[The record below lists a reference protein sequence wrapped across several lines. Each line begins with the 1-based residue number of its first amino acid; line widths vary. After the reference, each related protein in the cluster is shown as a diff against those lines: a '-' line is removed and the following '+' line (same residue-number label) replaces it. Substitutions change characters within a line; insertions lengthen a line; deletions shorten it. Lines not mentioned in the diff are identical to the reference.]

1 MQVGKAETGFL
12 PARSGKKDRESDL
25 WPRLMLGLVLFGC
38 GLITLLVITVIWM
51 GFFEGLPGD
60 EDRVFT
66 LSQYSEVF
74 FDPDT
79 YQVLLTT
86 LQFSVVTI
94 IVACVFGIPSAWLAE
109 RTDLPGKTALFTLM
123 TIGLLI
129 PGFSVAMGWLFVL
142 HHRIGVLNV
151 WLVDMFGLAEM
162 PFDIATVVG
171 MGWVEGLSLTPL
183 TFVMTAAVL
192 RAMDPALEEAAYT
205 NGANIRRTLVQV
217 TLPLVWPG
225 ILAAILYTF
234 IIGFAAFDIPA
245 IIGWSNRIYTFSTQ
259 LYLYVNPVEDL
270 PRYGLAAALSAVMIP
285 IAILVSWWYRTI
297 QKNVARY
304 QVVTGKNYRPRLVK
318 LKGGVWVAW
327 GFLGLY
333 LFLGQIVPVL
343 SLLWSS
349 SLSYFQGPSMAAF
362 KSMSWENY
370 TVLPW
375 DIVAEGAKNTMILVF
390 LTPTLTII
398 VSLAFSWMVLR
409 SKYKWRGLFDF
420 FAFLPHA
427 IPNIIFAIGAM
438 LLALFVLQKFIPLYG
453 TIWIVLI
460 VLVLVRI
467 SYGTRVLNGALIQV
481 HPELEEAAYMSGGNT
496 ASVMKSVLFP
506 ILTPAML
513 YAWIWIALLSYRELA
528 LPAILAGK
536 ENTTVA
542 VVVWGLWES
551 GSLGQSAAMTV
562 IILVCFTPLL
572 MLYWYVAR
580 KVRVVDN

>member
-1 MQVGKAETGFL
+1 MQLGSTDAGLAPTRSASREKARD
-12 PARSGKKDRESDL
+12 A
-25 WPRLMLGLVLFGC
+25 WPPLMLAAVVFGC
-38 GLITLLVITVIWM
+38 VLITTLVVAVVWM

-60 EDRVFT
+60 EDRQFT
-66 LSQYSEVF
+66 FSRYNEIF

-79 YQVLLTT
+79 YKLFWTT
-86 LQFSVVTI
+86 IQFSVVSI
-94 IVACVFGIPSAWLAE
+94 VVACGFGIPAAWIAE
-109 RTDLPGKTALFTLM
+109 RTDLPGKTLLFTFM

-129 PGFSVAMGWLFVL
+129 PGFSVAMGWLFML
-142 HHRIGVLNV
+142 HFRIGVFNV
-151 WLVDMFGLAEM
+151 WLMDWFSLKEA
-162 PFDIATVVG
+162 PFDIATIIG
-171 MGWVEGLSLTPL
+171 MGWVEGLNLTPL

-192 RAMDPALEEAAYT
+192 RAMDPSLEEAAYT
-205 NGANIRRTLVQV
+205 NGANTRKTLIQV

-259 LYLYVNPVEDL
+259 LYLYVNPSEDL
-270 PRYGLAAALSAVMIP
+270 PKYGLAAALSAVMIP
-285 IAILVSWWYRTI
+285 IAILISWWYRTI
-297 QKNVARY
+297 HKNASRY
-304 QVVTGKNYRPRLVK
+304 QVITGKSYRPRLVK
-318 LKGGVWVAW
+318 LNRGVWIAW

-333 LFLGQIVPVL
+333 LVLGQLIPVL
-343 SLLWSS
+343 ALVWSS
-349 SLSYFQGPSMAAF
+349 FLSFFQAPSIAAF
-362 KSMSWENY
+362 NSMSLENY
-370 TVLPW
+370 RELPW
-375 DIVAEGAKNTMILVF
+375 DIVAEGAWNTTILVL
-390 LTPTLTII
+390 LTPTITVLLS
-398 VSLAFSWMVLR
+398 VAFSWMVLR

-438 LLALFVLQKFIPLYG
+438 LLGLFVLQKFIPIYG
-453 TIWIVLI
+453 TIWLVLI

-496 ASVMKSVLFP
+496 GSVMRSVLFP

-513 YAWIWIALLSYRELA
+513 YVWIWIALLSYRELA

-536 ENTTVA
+536 HSTTVA
-542 VVVWGLWES
+542 LVVWDLWES
-551 GSLGQSAAMTV
+551 GGLGKSSAMTV
-562 IILVCFTPLL
+562 LILLCFTPLL

-580 KVRVVDN
+580 KVQVVDN

>member
-1 MQVGKAETGFL
+1 MQVGKAETGLL
-12 PARSGKKDRESDL
+12 PARSAKAGKERDL
-25 WPRLMLGLVLFGC
+25 WPGLMLGLVLFGC
-38 GLITLLVITVIWM
+38 GLIAILVVVVIWM
-51 GFFEGLPGD
+51 GFYEGLPGD
-60 EDRVFT
+60 EDRAFT
-66 LSQYSEVF
+66 LTLYGEIFS
-74 FDPDT
+74 DPET
-79 YQVLLTT
+79 YEVLLTT

-94 IVACVFGIPSAWLAE
+94 IIACIFGIPSAWLAE

-129 PGFSVAMGWLFVL
+129 PGFSIAMGWLFVL
-142 HHRIGVLNV
+142 HHRIGVLNT
-151 WLVDMFGLAEM
+151 WLVEWFGLESG

-192 RAMDPALEEAAYT
+192 RAMDPSLEEAAYT
-205 NGANIRRTLVQV
+205 NGANTRKTLVQV

-259 LYLYVNPVEDL
+259 LYLYINPVEDL
-270 PRYGLAAALSAVMIP
+270 PRYGLAAAFSAVMIP

-297 QKNVARY
+297 QKNAARY

-318 LKGGVWVAW
+318 LNRGVWIAW

-333 LFLGQIVPVL
+333 LFLGQFVPIL

-349 SLSYFQGPSMAAF
+349 FLSYFQPPSMAALN
-362 KSMSWENY
+362 SMSWENY
-370 TVLPW
+370 TNLPW
-375 DIVAEGAKNTMILVF
+375 NIVADGAKNTIILVL
-390 LTPTLTII
+390 LTPTFTVLL
-398 VSLAFSWMVLR
+398 SLAFSWMVLR
-409 SKYKWRGLFDF
+409 SKYSWRSLFDF

-427 IPNIIFAIGAM
+427 VPNIIFAIGAM
-438 LLALFVLQKFIPLYG
+438 LLALFVLQKFIPIYG

-481 HPELEEAAYMSGGNT
+481 HPELEEAAYVSGGNT
-496 ASVMKSVLFP
+496 GSVMRSVLFP

-536 ENTTVA
+536 DNTTVA

-551 GSLGQSAAMTV
+551 GGLGQSAAMTV
-562 IILVCFTPLL
+562 IILLCFAPLL
-572 MLYWYVAR
+572 MVYWYVTR
-580 KVRVVDN
+580 KVQVVKN